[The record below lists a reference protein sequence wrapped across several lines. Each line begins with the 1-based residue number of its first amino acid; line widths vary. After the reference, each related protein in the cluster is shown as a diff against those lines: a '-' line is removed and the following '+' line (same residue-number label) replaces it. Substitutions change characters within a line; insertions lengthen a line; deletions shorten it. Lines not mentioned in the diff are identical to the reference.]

1 MEIWIWISIAAIAG
15 ALIGG
20 GLVWLLGGNRS
31 RGASAAALEKENER
45 FKAEVTDH
53 FVETA
58 RLINQM
64 TDSYKAVFDHLSG
77 GAQRLVDPK
86 DLSQRLEVEHREVR
100 LHRIGASERPN
111 APGSSPGST
120 PGSTPDSRSAASS
133 AASAQAKSAGKT
145 PAPRQESGLES
156 NDRRSDS
163 PGEKHKDKSG
173 TAPKASN
180 RDPDS
185 DPLKTRPARPAGS

>member
-1 MEIWIWISIAAIAG
+1 METWIWISIAAIAG

-20 GLVWLLGGNRS
+20 GAVWLLVRS
-31 RGASAAALEKENER
+31 RSSGPSIAELEKENQR

-86 DLSQRLEVEHREVR
+86 DLSERLSVEHREVR
-100 LHRIGASERPN
+100 LHRIGAS
-111 APGSSPGST
+111 GSSNAAAGSN
-120 PGSTPDSRSAASS
+120 
-133 AASAQAKSAGKT
+133 K
-145 PAPRQESGLES
+145 QEA
-156 NDRRSDS
+156 R
-163 PGEKHKDKSG
+163 
-173 TAPKASN
+173 PKAAKDVEPGN
-180 RDPDS
+180 GG
-185 DPLKTRPARPAGS
+185 DPLKTRPPRPAGSKP